1 MTPPRAPVAKIVI
14 DASGVHCRNLEREV
28 AALPT
33 RK

>member
-1 MTPPRAPVAKIVI
+1 MTPPRVPVARIVI
-14 DASGVHCRNLEREV
+14 DAEGEHYLNLVREV

>member
-1 MTPPRAPVAKIVI
+1 MTPPRVPVARIVI
-14 DASGVHCRNLEREV
+14 DASGEHCLDLEREV

>member
-1 MTPPRAPVAKIVI
+1 MTPLSARVAKIVI

-28 AALPT
+28 ADLPT